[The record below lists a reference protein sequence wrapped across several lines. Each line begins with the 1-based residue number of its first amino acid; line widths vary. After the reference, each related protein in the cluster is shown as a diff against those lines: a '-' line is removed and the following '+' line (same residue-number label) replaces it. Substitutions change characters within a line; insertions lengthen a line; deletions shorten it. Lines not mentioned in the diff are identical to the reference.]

1 MLVYFKLAD
10 TVADLMR
17 TQTLIAAVSLLW
29 MLSACQ
35 TSTTVDNDSEA
46 ASPDVAAP
54 DISPGPAP
62 PSTEADQ
69 DDSRAVADC
78 DRPQSPP
85 SPLTVP
91 AGQPVFEQFN
101 FQPEDMAIA
110 NGNVAVKT
118 PYYTFSLCKGDDT
131 WRITSTEPTTEE
143 DFDYER
149 FLAELANPAYQ
160 TMEVSGETY
169 EYRIRLEADWLTEQL
184 NSSADPADPAA
195 ASNNEGED
203 AVYFE
208 LKTPDGETIS
218 RQLYTLAQLQEAQL
232 GASLGTPSITGSV
245 VTGKTVWWAAT
256 TSQGEG
262 DGGFASLLHYSPD
275 TGELSVHQPEEIQG
289 DQITAIAATGNP
301 KTPTLWLGTQRAG
314 EGNPYLPAS
323 GLVAYQPKT
332 KKLKSYT
339 VTNSSL
345 VGTIPHQLAVASNS
359 LWVATGN
366 GTCQVRW
373 QTIDQAKSWN
383 CWQFT
388 TTANLPSDGVK
399 IYPSFLATEPAA
411 TLNEPTVEV
420 LWADQAQP
428 DQPDQADTEPIRY
441 EVVYK
446 PGFEAQLA
454 QGGYRVAN
462 PVAQR
467 AVRGE
472 PIFWPGRQWHWEG
485 DRFVRGFDEVALN
498 LVGGGPYGLV
508 SSTNDNGLSFDHS
521 AIRGSFDLLSLSQ
534 EATKVRYYSGWIDGA
549 DLEVYPKI
557 ISVVPPDK
565 AAPNPL
571 TQMAAD
577 LPQNQGP

>member
-1 MLVYFKLAD
+1 
-10 TVADLMR
+10 MR

-29 MLSACQ
+29 VLGACQ
-35 TSTTVDNDSEA
+35 TRTPVEPEV
-46 ASPDVAAP
+46 ASPEVAT
-54 DISPGPAP
+54 PAP
-62 PSTEADQ
+62 TPSATPPETETDP
-69 DDSRAVADC
+69 DVSLAVADC
-78 DRPQSPP
+78 DRPEPTV
-85 SPLTVP
+85 SPLATP
-91 AGQPVFEQFN
+91 ADMPVYEQFN
-101 FQPEDMAIA
+101 FQPEAMAIA

-118 PYYTFSLCKGDDT
+118 PYYTFSLCKGNST

-160 TMEVSGETY
+160 TLEVNGETY

-184 NSSADPADPAA
+184 NSATDPAA
-195 ASNNEGED
+195 ASNDEGDD

-218 RQLYTLAQLQEAQL
+218 RQLYTLAELREAQL
-232 GASLGTPSITGSV
+232 GASLGTPEIAGSI
-245 VTGKTVWWAAT
+245 VTGKTIWWAAT

-262 DGGFASLLHYSPD
+262 DSGFASLLHYSSD
-275 TGELSVHQPEEIQG
+275 TGELTVDQPEDIQG

-301 KTPTLWLGTQRAG
+301 KNPILWLGTQRAG
-314 EGNPYLPAS
+314 EGNPYLPAN

-345 VGTIPHQLAVASNS
+345 VGAIPHQLTVANES

-366 GTCQVRW
+366 GICQVRW
-373 QTIDQAKSWN
+373 KTVDQAKSWR
-383 CWQFT
+383 CWQTT
-388 TTANLPSDGVK
+388 TTATLPAEGAK
-399 IYPSFLATEPAA
+399 IYPTFLATEPAA
-411 TLNEPTVEV
+411 TLSASAVEV
-420 LWADQAQP
+420 LWAEQAQS
-428 DQPDQADTEPIRY
+428 DQPDQANTEPIRY
-441 EVVYK
+441 EVAYQ
-446 PGFEAQLA
+446 PGFEAQLS

-508 SSTNDNGLSFDHS
+508 SSTDDDRLAFDHS

-534 EATKVRYYSGWIDGA
+534 EATKVRYYSGWIESA
-549 DLEVYPKI
+549 ELEIYPKLI
-557 ISVVPPDK
+557 AVTPPDK

-571 TQMAAD
+571 TKMAAD